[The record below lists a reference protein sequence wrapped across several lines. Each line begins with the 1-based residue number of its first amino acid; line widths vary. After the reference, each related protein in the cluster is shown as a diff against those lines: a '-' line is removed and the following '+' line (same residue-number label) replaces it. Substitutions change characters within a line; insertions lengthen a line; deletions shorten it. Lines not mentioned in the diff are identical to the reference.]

1 MAKKTQPTLV
11 LTEEAAKLIQK
22 LGKDV
27 GPSDAV
33 AAFEKQHPNH
43 GFTESSLKQAVS
55 KARRDAGFTRGKKA
69 NKRHKGTRPSMAAET
84 NGKPSLPE
92 VAHAITVLTAAG
104 LIAPV

>member
-33 AAFEKQHPNH
+33 AAFEKAHPNH

-69 NKRHKGTRPSMAAET
+69 KRHKGTKPSMAAET
-84 NGKPSLPE
+84 NGKPTLPE

-104 LIAPV
+104 LIAAQT